1 MKKSKL
7 PPLPCTNVLASSWKT
22 HKMRMSKGLELSMT
36 DFPMAPKELTT
47 VARVKPTRTAQNR
60 YWPMGIEK
68 LGGTTIAQN
77 AKSSKL
83 FANATGGAKF
93 PQEMNFQ
100 TFGRSGEAY
109 CMHSSNVR
117 TFFSCA
123 ATRNTMLLKAR
134 KTGGD
139 ERRTCCGD
147 ETPNI
152 HDR

>member
-7 PPLPCTNVLASSWKT
+7 PPLPCTNVPASSWKT
-22 HKMRMSKGLELSMT
+22 HKMRTSKGLELSMT

-109 CMHSSNVR
+109 YMHRSNVR

-123 ATRNTMLLKAR
+123 ATRN
-134 KTGGD
+134 
-139 ERRTCCGD
+139 
-147 ETPNI
+147 
-152 HDR
+152 